1 MLKQVASIDLQ
12 GGVEVL
18 ANEQEKLRDQATSGL
33 KWQRYFG
40 QYQKTLLAYLDRK
53 GESSLLDAYEF
64 GRRGLTDNLSLLDL
78 SILHRTA
85 LLAILNDRASNLDK
99 EKQLLIFQAAG
110 RFFDEVLSTYEVSR
124 RSNGDVNAMLPRLY
138 DAREKE
144 SRRIAHVLHDESAQ
158 MLALAF
164 MELDYLI
171 QGLDGQDQVI
181 EKIKQ
186 VMEYLESVS
195 EQLRTLSHDL
205 RPLILDQLGLL
216 PALNLMAS
224 RYRATTG
231 LQIDICANEL
241 SNRASQ
247 AVETC
252 MYRVVQEALTNIVRH
267 ANASHVE
274 IKLWLEPGRL
284 CCSISDDGIGFN
296 SGQGTLDEDQG
307 IGILGMKERIKS
319 QQGVFTLESRKG
331 KGTVINTEVPL

>member
-1 MLKQVASIDLQ
+1 M
-12 GGVEVL
+12 
-18 ANEQEKLRDQATSGL
+18 
-33 KWQRYFG
+33 
-40 QYQKTLLAYLDRK
+40 
-53 GESSLLDAYEF
+53 
-64 GRRGLTDNLSLLDL
+64 
-78 SILHRTA
+78 
-85 LLAILNDRASNLDK
+85 LAILNDQAPDLDK
-99 EKQLLIFQAAG
+99 EKQISMFQAAG

-124 RSNGDVNAMLPRLY
+124 LSNGDINAMLPRLY

-171 QGLDGQDQVI
+171 QGLGGQDHVI

-186 VMEYLESVS
+186 VMKYLESVS

-216 PALNLMAS
+216 PALNLLAS
-224 RYRATTG
+224 RYRAKAG
-231 LQIDICANEL
+231 LEIEIYASEL
-241 SNRASQ
+241 GNRASQ

-267 ANASHVE
+267 ADASHVE
-274 IKLWLEPGRL
+274 IKLWLEPGLL
-284 CCSISDDGIGFN
+284 CCRISDDGIGFD
-296 SGQGTLDEDQG
+296 SEQGILNESQG
-307 IGILGMKERIKS
+307 IGLLGMKERIKS
-319 QQGVFTLESRKG
+319 LQGAFTLQSRKG